1 MRVYVTTKK
10 SKNRSEEKLF
20 SVKNENIKA
29 KGIVNKTERRFLW
42 H

>member
-1 MRVYVTTKK
+1 MLPPRKVKIEAKK
-10 SKNRSEEKLF
+10 NCL
-20 SVKNENIKA
+20 VKKMNILKR